1 MTHGT
6 LYRHTI
12 STSLRAFRI
21 AYDCFRASYVAV
33 DGALTFHHFLRLDA
47 LQKDGQSDVGISI
60 RPPHLHRAVSH
71 VGDARFYKGARMKLS
86 TGWRADKT
94 RKNRARATRKPKIR
108 WEVLGLPNPLD
119 TSLTT
124 SMEDI
129 RRQVSNM
136 ASRGFGQGTRSR
148 TAEREAKTTDHG
160 SDSSSKRRRGATES
174 PSS

>member
-1 MTHGT
+1 MDAAIT
-6 LYRHTI
+6 
-12 STSLRAFRI
+12 
-21 AYDCFRASYVAV
+21 V
-33 DGALTFHHFLRLDA
+33 FL
-47 LQKDGQSDVGISI
+47 SDPLISI
-60 RPPHLHRAVSH
+60 ERYPTLEIHGSI
-71 VGDARFYKGARMKLS
+71 KGEHMKLS

-119 TSLTT
+119 ASLTT

-148 TAEREAKTTDHG
+148 TAEREAKTTSHAP
-160 SDSSSKRRRGATES
+160 DSSSKRRRGATE
-174 PSS
+174 PS

>member
-1 MTHGT
+1 MVPSTSI
-6 LYRHTI
+6 RA
-12 STSLRAFRI
+12 STSLRAYRI
-21 AYDCFRASYVAV
+21 SCDCFSAINLVVDVAH
-33 DGALTFHHFLRLDA
+33 TIHHFLRLDPW
-47 LQKDGQSDVGISI
+47 QKYGRNDLGSSI
-60 RPPHLHRAVSH
+60 RPPHLHRTVLR
-71 VGDARFYKGARMKLS
+71 VGDARFNKGARMKLS

-129 RRQVSNM
+129 RRQVSSM

-148 TAEREAKTTDHG
+148 TAEREAKTTDHAP
-160 SDSSSKRRRGATES
+160 DSNSKRRRGATES
-174 PSS
+174 PQSS

>member
-1 MTHGT
+1 MVPFTFI
-6 LYRHTI
+6 RA
-12 STSLRAFRI
+12 STSPRASRI
-21 AYDCFRASYVAV
+21 SFDCFSAINLAV
-33 DGALTFHHFLRLDA
+33 DAAHTFHHFLRLDVW
-47 LQKDGQSDVGISI
+47 QENGRNDFGISI
-60 RPPHLHRAVSH
+60 RPPHLHQAFFH

-108 WEVLGLPNPLD
+108 WEVLGLPSPLD

-148 TAEREAKTTDHG
+148 TAEREAKATNHAPT
-160 SDSSSKRRRGATES
+160 STVKRRRGATEPS
-174 PSS
+174 PL

>member
-1 MTHGT
+1 MVPSTFI
-6 LYRHTI
+6 RA
-12 STSLRAFRI
+12 STSP
-21 AYDCFRASYVAV
+21 RASRISFECFSEINHAV
-33 DGALTFHHFLRLDA
+33 DVARTFHHFLRLDTW
-47 LQKDGQSDVGISI
+47 QEDGRNDVGISI
-60 RPPHLHRAVSH
+60 RPPHLHRAFSH
-71 VGDARFYKGARMKLS
+71 VGGAWFYKGARMKLS

-129 RRQVSNM
+129 RRQVSSM

-148 TAEREAKTTDHG
+148 TAEREAKTTNHAP
-160 SDSSSKRRRGATES
+160 DSSSKRRRGATES
-174 PSS
+174 SQS

>member
-1 MTHGT
+1 MNAASTVFLSDPLIFIERYPTLEMHG
-6 LYRHTI
+6 
-12 STSLRAFRI
+12 
-21 AYDCFRASYVAV
+21 
-33 DGALTFHHFLRLDA
+33 
-47 LQKDGQSDVGISI
+47 SI
-60 RPPHLHRAVSH
+60 
-71 VGDARFYKGARMKLS
+71 KGAHMKLS

-129 RRQVSNM
+129 RRQVSSM

-148 TAEREAKTTDHG
+148 TAEREAKTTNHAP
-160 SDSSSKRRRGATES
+160 DSSSKRRRGATG
-174 PSS
+174 PS

>member
-1 MTHGT
+1 
-6 LYRHTI
+6 
-12 STSLRAFRI
+12 
-21 AYDCFRASYVAV
+21 
-33 DGALTFHHFLRLDA
+33 
-47 LQKDGQSDVGISI
+47 
-60 RPPHLHRAVSH
+60 
-71 VGDARFYKGARMKLS
+71 MKLS
-86 TGWRADKT
+86 TGWRADKM

-148 TAEREAKTTDHG
+148 TAERVHQRYTGRVRTGFVVQRIGDVAAIG
-160 SDSSSKRRRGATES
+160 SLKAVGHCSNPIED
-174 PSS
+174 

>member
-1 MTHGT
+1 M
-6 LYRHTI
+6 
-12 STSLRAFRI
+12 
-21 AYDCFRASYVAV
+21 
-33 DGALTFHHFLRLDA
+33 DGMIVIFL
-47 LQKDGQSDVGISI
+47 SDPPLISI
-60 RPPHLHRAVSH
+60 ERLSI

-119 TSLTT
+119 ASLTT

-129 RRQVSNM
+129 RRQVSSM

-148 TAEREAKTTDHG
+148 TAEREAKTTNPAPDL
-160 SDSSSKRRRGATES
+160 SSKRRRGATES
-174 PSS
+174 SQS

>member
-1 MTHGT
+1 MVLSTSI
-6 LYRHTI
+6 RA
-12 STSLRAFRI
+12 STSLRVSRI
-21 AYDCFRASYVAV
+21 SFDCFSAINLVVDVAH
-33 DGALTFHHFLRLDA
+33 TIHHFLRLEIWQEYGRNDF
-47 LQKDGQSDVGISI
+47 GSSI
-60 RPPHLHRAVSH
+60 RPPHLHRTVYH

-108 WEVLGLPNPLD
+108 WEVLGLPGPLD

-129 RRQVSNM
+129 RLQVSNM

-148 TAEREAKTTDHG
+148 TAEREAKTTSHAPE
-160 SDSSSKRRRGATES
+160 SNNKRRREATETPQS
-174 PSS
+174 

>member
-1 MTHGT
+1 MVLCT
-6 LYRHTI
+6 LIRA
-12 STSLRAFRI
+12 STT
-21 AYDCFRASYVAV
+21 FRASLDVFDCFSVIDLVVDVAQ
-33 DGALTFHHFLRLDA
+33 TFHHFFRLPTW
-47 LQKDGQSDVGISI
+47 QEDGRNDFGLSI
-60 RPPHLHRAVSH
+60 RPLHLHRACFH

-108 WEVLGLPNPLD
+108 WEVLGLPGPLD

-129 RRQVSNM
+129 RQQVSNM

-148 TAEREAKTTDHG
+148 TAEREAKTTNHAPDPSG
-160 SDSSSKRRRGATES
+160 KRRRGVTK
-174 PSS
+174 PSQS

>member
-1 MTHGT
+1 
-6 LYRHTI
+6 
-12 STSLRAFRI
+12 
-21 AYDCFRASYVAV
+21 
-33 DGALTFHHFLRLDA
+33 
-47 LQKDGQSDVGISI
+47 
-60 RPPHLHRAVSH
+60 
-71 VGDARFYKGARMKLS
+71 MKLS

-129 RRQVSNM
+129 RLQVSNM

-148 TAEREAKTTDHG
+148 TAEREAKATTHAP
-160 SDSSSKRRRGATES
+160 DSSSKRRRGATES
-174 PSS
+174 SQS

>member
-6 LYRHTI
+6 LYRHTS
-12 STSLRAFRI
+12 STSLRAFRL
-21 AYDCFRASYVAV
+21 ADDGVSASSRVV
-33 DGALTFHHFLRLDA
+33 DGARTVHQVLRLDA
-47 LQKDGQSDVGISI
+47 RQKDGQRDVGISI
-60 RPPHLHRAVSH
+60 RPPHLHRAVSPG
-71 VGDARFYKGARMKLS
+71 GDARFYKGVCMKLS

-108 WEVLGLPNPLD
+108 WEVLGLPTPLD

-124 SMEDI
+124 SMDDI

-160 SDSSSKRRRGATES
+160 SDSSSKRRRGTKES

>member
-1 MTHGT
+1 MVPSAVV
-6 LYRHTI
+6 RA
-12 STSLRAFRI
+12 STSPRAFRI
-21 AYDCFRASYVAV
+21 SFECFSAINLAV
-33 DGALTFHHFLRLDA
+33 DVAHTFHHFLRLNTW
-47 LQKDGQSDVGISI
+47 QEDGWNNFGISF
-60 RPPHLHRAVSH
+60 RPSHLHRAFFH

-86 TGWRADKT
+86 TGWRADKL

-148 TAEREAKTTDHG
+148 TAEREAKTTNHAP
-160 SDSSSKRRRGATES
+160 DSSSKRRRGATES
-174 PSS
+174 PQS